1 MGGSQILRGY
11 LYNNL
16 ITKLS
21 TGYAQAGRSCA
32 RFPPSD
38 SGGEKKGNNT
48 LPHRG
53 VVGIRK
59 NESKTLSPPAEDKES
74 KGRKGI
80 RPFDYNLSSTF
91 ILTPRGFHSLRV
103 RSFVSFYV
111 TIIPSFCLV
120 VNLSA
125 VFLAAVSVSG
135 H

>member
-1 MGGSQILRGY
+1 MGGSQIHRGY
-11 LYNNL
+11 LGNDL

-80 RPFDYNLSSTF
+80 RPSDYDLSSTF
-91 ILTPRGFHSLRV
+91 IFNTSWFPLPEG
-103 RSFVSFYV
+103 
-111 TIIPSFCLV
+111 
-120 VNLSA
+120 
-125 VFLAAVSVSG
+125 
-135 H
+135 

>member
-11 LYNNL
+11 LCNNL

-103 RSFVSFYV
+103 RSFLSCYV
-111 TIIPSFCLV
+111 YYYTIFLFSCQIVCRFFSAV
-120 VNLSA
+120 VN
-125 VFLAAVSVSG
+125 
-135 H
+135 